1 MTKEEW
7 ELSHDAPAML
17 AFLREEHPRFLRS
30 QIDHLHKFLIACCW
44 KHQELIPQKGLRDGL
59 RGAESFLANQTDAK
73 HLDHLNYYAEA
84 EAFKIDYARTNDQID
99 ELKKLIDGIEPVRNL
114 PFEEARAL
122 LLRAAYFAE
131 GAMIYPRFDDL
142 PWVDSL
148 FTSEFLCPNLLREHL
163 KPNFDVAKRWWR

>member
-1 MTKEEW
+1 M
-7 ELSHDAPAML
+7 SV
-17 AFLREEHPRFLRS
+17 
-30 QIDHLHKFLIACCW
+30 
-44 KHQELIPQKGLRDGL
+44 
-59 RGAESFLANQTDAK
+59 
-73 HLDHLNYYAEA
+73 DHLNYYAEA
-84 EAFKIDYARTNDQID
+84 EAFKIDYARTNDQIN

-131 GAMIYPRFDDL
+131 GVMIYPRFDDL